1 MAYEKITAYR
11 LDDGTITDSLE
22 KAESHEKWTIFKAEI
37 KEIYD
42 DSEFI
47 FIAIYLCIFI
57 FFIWNNK
64 DKIKEALK

>member
-22 KAESHEKWTIFKAEI
+22 KAEEHDKRSAFYAKI
-37 KEIYD
+37 KEIYRNSGTYIES
-42 DSEFI
+42 SEDFASI
-47 FIAIYLCIFI
+47 
-57 FFIWNNK
+57 IWENK

>member
-22 KAESHEKWTIFKAEI
+22 KAEAHEKWTIFKAGM

-47 FIAIYLCIFI
+47 FNDEEFEDFAA
-57 FFIWNNK
+57 FIWENK